1 MAGAIDRYAVASAG
15 DPMHRSL
22 RWLDGLRT
30 TLLARPD
37 EIMLEVGAGGEL
49 LVARVR
55 ALISML
61 CLALPLFGIL
71 GGATISHS
79 LVALAA
85 TVFINV
91 MAQLWLALA
100 RNPRR
105 HGWLP
110 YATGTYDITTTTAV
124 LALLAI
130 GDRAAGLNSMVIW
143 GFYPISIAMTALR
156 NDGRLTLYVSSLALV
171 QYALLVIIVAGTA
184 RSPDQLVSV
193 EFGTV
198 SIAAQVDR
206 LMVFVLM
213 GLITTTIVYR
223 IQRLVELSGRDGL
236 TGLPNRLWLS
246 QRMPRIVEDAHV
258 DGRSLTLALL
268 ELDRFRRINDEIDT
282 RDSERVLR
290 QIAALFG
297 EMLESDDHLARIGG
311 QEFVLVLHCPVGSAW
326 ERIDRLRRA
335 LAERP
340 FVAELGSESQR
351 ITLSAGLVSCPQDG
365 SNMSTLLRSAD
376 RRLQQAKRDGGNR
389 VIARE
394 S

>member
-1 MAGAIDRYAVASAG
+1 MATTNDGYAVASAG
-15 DPMHRSL
+15 GSMRRSL
-22 RWLDGLRT
+22 QWLDGLKS

-55 ALISML
+55 VLISLL

-124 LALLAI
+124 LVLLAI

-171 QYALLVIIVAGTA
+171 QYALLVMVVTGTA
-184 RSPDQLVSV
+184 QSPDQLVSV

-198 SIAAQVDR
+198 SIAAQIDR

-223 IQRLVELSGRDGL
+223 MQRLVELSGRDGL

-246 QRMPRIVEDAHV
+246 QRMPRIVDDARA

-268 ELDRFRRINDEIDT
+268 ELDRFRRISDEIDT
-282 RDSERVLR
+282 RDVERVVR

-297 EMLESDDHLARIGG
+297 EMLECDDHLARIGG
-311 QEFVLVLHCPVGSAW
+311 HEFVLVLHSPVGSAW
-326 ERIDRLRRA
+326 RA
-335 LAERP
+335 HRMGRP
-340 FVAELGSESQR
+340 CPPC
-351 ITLSAGLVSCPQDG
+351 SAARTAACSKPSG
-365 SNMSTLLRSAD
+365 MA
-376 RRLQQAKRDGGNR
+376 A
-389 VIARE
+389 IA
-394 S
+394 